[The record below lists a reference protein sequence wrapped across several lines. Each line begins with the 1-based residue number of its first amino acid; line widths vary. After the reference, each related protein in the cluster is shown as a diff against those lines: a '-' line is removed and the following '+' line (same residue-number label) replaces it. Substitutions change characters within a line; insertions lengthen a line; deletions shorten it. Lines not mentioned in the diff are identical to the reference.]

1 MIIPFFLMNRG
12 CPQRCIFCNERLTVG
27 SRSGRITE
35 EAFSANVRAH
45 LEKSSR
51 RRRPGQRPPQI
62 AFYGGTFTGMERP
75 EQRRLLDLSK
85 PFLQNGTVDGIRI
98 STRPGGIDPEYLDDL
113 KASGVKTVE
122 VGAQSL
128 DDRVLHSTRRGHTEV
143 DVFRTIR
150 LLKEKKLETGIH
162 LMAGLPGDNPE
173 RFAATVRKT
182 VDLRPDMV
190 RIHPTLVLKDTPLA
204 EKFKRGEY
212 SPLNLSEAIDLCRDA
227 LKTFAGA
234 GIPVIRLG
242 LQTTREMEE
251 PGAVVGGPFHP
262 AFRSLV
268 EASLF
273 LEMAVALLSTVGGND
288 GNPEFSFLRK
298 GSAVP
303 RFTVSPADISSLR
316 GQKNENM
323 ASLKGRF
330 HLRQIDI
337 QSDVHLPRQ
346 TLVLTANGKQLRTD
360 FTGRIDICPTDSMN
374 PWRRQPAV
382 FVRGKW
388 IDPDSSDSDFEGHP
402 R

>member
-12 CPQRCIFCNERLTVG
+12 CPQRCIFCNERLTAG
-27 SRSGRITE
+27 SRPGRITE

-45 LEKSSR
+45 LGKAGRSR
-51 RRRPGQRPPQI
+51 ASGQRPPQI

-75 EQRRLLDLSK
+75 EQRRLLDLSR
-85 PFLQNGTVDGIRI
+85 PFLQDGRVDGIRI
-98 STRPGGIDPEYLDDL
+98 STRPGGIDAEYLDDL

-128 DDRVLHSTRRGHTEV
+128 DDRVLLSARRGHTEA
-143 DVFRTIR
+143 DVSRTIR
-150 LLKEKKLETGIH
+150 LLKEKNLETGIH
-162 LMAGLPGDNPE
+162 LMAGLPGDSPK

-182 VDLRPDMV
+182 IDLRPDMV
-190 RIHPTLVLKDTPLA
+190 RIHPTLILKDTPLA
-204 EKFKRGEY
+204 EIFQRGEY
-212 SPLNLSEAIDLCRDA
+212 IPLSLPEAIDLCKDA

-268 EASLF
+268 EAALF
-273 LEMAVALLSTVGGND
+273 LEMAVTLLSYVGGND
-288 GNPEFSFLRK
+288 GNPEFSLLRN

-303 RFTVSPADISSLR
+303 RFAVSPADISGLR

-323 ASLKGRF
+323 ASLKKRF
-330 HLRQIDI
+330 HLQQIDI

-346 TLVLTANGKQLRTD
+346 TLVLTVNGKRLRTD
-360 FTGRIDICPTDSMN
+360 FTGKIDICPADSMN
-374 PWRRQPAV
+374 PWRR
-382 FVRGKW
+382 
-388 IDPDSSDSDFEGHP
+388 
-402 R
+402 